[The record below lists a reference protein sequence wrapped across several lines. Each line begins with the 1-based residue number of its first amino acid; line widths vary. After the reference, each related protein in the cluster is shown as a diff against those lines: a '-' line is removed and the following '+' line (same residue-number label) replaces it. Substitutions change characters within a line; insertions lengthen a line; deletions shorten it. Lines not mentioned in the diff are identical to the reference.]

1 LVVRIV
7 AKPGREAWRRE
18 AWRREAWTGSLETRS
33 LDAKP
38 GDAKPGK
45 EETVASFL
53 SGAESLARAEDFTPA
68 WFALRT
74 EPRTFYMVDAFA
86 DEEDRTKHLFGEIA
100 KRCSRTPMS
109 CYLRLPG

>member
-7 AKPGREAWRRE
+7 AKPGDAKPGD
-18 AWRREAWTGSLETRS
+18 AKPGDAKPGDAKPG
-33 LDAKP
+33 DAKP

>member
-1 LVVRIV
+1 LGWSSESSRSLET
-7 AKPGREAWRRE
+7 RSLETRSLETR
-18 AWRREAWTGSLETRS
+18 SLETRS